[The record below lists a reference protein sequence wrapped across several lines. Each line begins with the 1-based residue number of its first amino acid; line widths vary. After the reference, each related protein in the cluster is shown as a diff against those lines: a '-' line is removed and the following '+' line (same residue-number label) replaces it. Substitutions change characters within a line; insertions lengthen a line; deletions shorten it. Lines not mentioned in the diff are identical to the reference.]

1 MRTIEELEAE
11 LDAIRS
17 GSIEPDPTK
26 ITKAEA
32 ELEATK

>member
-17 GSIEPDPTK
+17 GSIEPDPIK
-26 ITKAEA
+26 IAKAEA